1 MADRVPECR
10 KLSTRRALKPRK
22 SRSAGPFY
30 RHMTGRDRGFTMET
44 ERPEDRPD
52 IIEARPAI
60 IEKYR

>member
-1 MADRVPECR
+1 
-10 KLSTRRALKPRK
+10 
-22 SRSAGPFY
+22 
-30 RHMTGRDRGFTMET
+30 MTGRDRGFTMET